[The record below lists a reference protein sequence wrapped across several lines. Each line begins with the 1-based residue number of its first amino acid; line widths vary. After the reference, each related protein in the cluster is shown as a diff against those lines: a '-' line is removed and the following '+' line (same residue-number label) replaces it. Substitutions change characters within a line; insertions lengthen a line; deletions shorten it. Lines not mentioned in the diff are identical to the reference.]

1 MTSRFY
7 LPDKARLNQA
17 GLLFT
22 RDGFTTQDGK
32 KELSFSDLEDIIN
45 KHILT
50 ERQRRDGA
58 DG

>member
-1 MTSRFY
+1 MQKKR
-7 LPDKARLNQA
+7 ARLNQA